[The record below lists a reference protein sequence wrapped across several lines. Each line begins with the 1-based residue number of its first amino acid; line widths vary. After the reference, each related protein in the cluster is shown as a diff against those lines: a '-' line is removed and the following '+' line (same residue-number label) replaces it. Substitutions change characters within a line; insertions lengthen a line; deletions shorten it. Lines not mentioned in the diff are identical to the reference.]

1 LREIDVP
8 YNYIHI
14 DLIYQKQHEPEFLMI
29 NPYGKVPVLID
40 RDVKIFES
48 AAICTYLAEKYPEK
62 NMIPQ
67 SGTKEKAYFDQW
79 MYFTMTEL
87 DAALWIIVKH
97 TFIYPP
103 EKMQEESRDLAA
115 EDFRK
120 AARILNHHLSNKK
133 FVMGDEFTAV
143 DVMLGQT
150 LAWAYGYD
158 VMLPFELLR
167 DAPHLRAY
175 LKQLSERPA
184 MPESLRV
191 RCEGL

>member
-1 LREIDVP
+1 MDVP
-8 YNYIHI
+8 YNYINI

-29 NPYGKVPVLID
+29 NPYGKVPVLVD

-48 AAICTYLAEKYPEK
+48 AAICIYLAEKYPEK
-62 NMIPQ
+62 NMIPKA
-67 SGTKEKAYFDQW
+67 GTKSKAYFDQW

-87 DAALWIIVKH
+87 DSALWIIVKH

-120 AARILNHHLSNKK
+120 AARILNHHMSNKK
-133 FVMGDEFTAV
+133 YVMGDEFTTV

-175 LKQLSERPA
+175 LKHLSERPA

>member
-1 LREIDVP
+1 
-8 YNYIHI
+8 
-14 DLIYQKQHEPEFLMI
+14 
-29 NPYGKVPVLID
+29 
-40 RDVKIFES
+40 
-48 AAICTYLAEKYPEK
+48 
-62 NMIPQ
+62 
-67 SGTKEKAYFDQW
+67 
-79 MYFTMTEL
+79 MTEL
-87 DAALWIIVKH
+87 DQALWIIVKH

-120 AARILNHHLSNKK
+120 AARILNQHLSSRK
-133 FVMGDEFTAV
+133 FVMGNEFTMV
-143 DVMLGQT
+143 DVVLGQT

-158 VMLPFELLR
+158 VMVPFALLK

-175 LKQLSERPA
+175 LKNLSHRPA